1 MRSLSRKKSAL
12 AELLTDDWLLN
23 WSYLADIF
31 SSLNELNLK
40 LQGRHDNVFLNWK
53 NVQAFQK
60 SLKLWLA
67 RLRRP
72 DPSHYMRPTVL
83 QHVEEHDVAATQVKH
98 LSALIQTHLAALIE
112 NFDRYFQ
119 RVMSF
124 WMIKG
129 GSKIPSNLR
138 VLSLCLSWP
147 SVLQKKPSCSSSSA
161 IALCKDA
168 MDLCPY
174 HSGYAFRQNILS
186 SVGPVYLCI
195 FLSLLH
201 ICALWFSVLTK
212 MKTKYRNRLNAAPG
226 MRCALSCTPD
236 WNALEKRRQAK
247 PH

>member
-1 MRSLSRKKSAL
+1 MNLDMKFMRSLSRKKSAL

-40 LQGRHDNVFLNWK
+40 LQGRHDNVFLNGK

-72 DPSHYMRPTVL
+72 DPSHYMCPTVL

-124 WMIKG
+124 
-129 GSKIPSNLR
+129 
-138 VLSLCLSWP
+138 
-147 SVLQKKPSCSSSSA
+147 
-161 IALCKDA
+161 
-168 MDLCPY
+168 
-174 HSGYAFRQNILS
+174 
-186 SVGPVYLCI
+186 
-195 FLSLLH
+195 
-201 ICALWFSVLTK
+201 
-212 MKTKYRNRLNAAPG
+212 
-226 MRCALSCTPD
+226 
-236 WNALEKRRQAK
+236 
-247 PH
+247 